1 MAVEIANTLINAIR
15 LVWEVHERETLTGEE
30 AAGCVYKRREELSV
44 MNR

>member
-1 MAVEIANTLINAIR
+1 MAVEIANTLIHAIR

-30 AAGCVYKRREELSV
+30 AAGCVYKREELGV